1 MRARTRTGFTLIE
14 LMVAMALT
22 LFIMVILSQAFVT
35 SLETFS
41 GMKALGDM
49 QQDLRSA
56 MVMLR
61 DDLSQDHFEG
71 KRRLSDQTT
80 TNNSSEL
87 ASRHPQAGFFAVR
100 RGSTAPLVTPPSTPP
115 YPLYASE
122 GTDAS
127 PALIPSL
134 RAVDHLIYMTV
145 KRKGNRQENFFN
157 TALQGN
163 PVDLGKFFGQ
173 KTAYDVLTNQLPYAT
188 QSQEYAGGTTGYYS
202 SQWAEVLYFLVR
214 TGSTEQPKD
223 PTSTMGTP
231 TYGLY
236 RAQFVMVSDPTYVNK
251 QFLTLATPADATALS
266 VGTFSGISCR
276 ANGKALTFYSPAD
289 AARSGTNRVFNDFG
303 TTVLRGIATAA
314 AGGASEA
321 AGGVVTIKTTAAH
334 GFSAGQTV
342 TISGVT
348 VKGYN
353 GAFTIM
359 STPTTTTFTYIN
371 PMTGL
376 GAAGSGTATLKYDPE
391 DNPRIL
397 NPQTATLNPQTATL
411 VCPNVISF
419 QVQLMY
425 LNQTTFVD
433 VAGTTYDTTSI
444 PSGLKGIQVTLRVW
458 DNKTRQ
464 TRQSTIVQ
472 DL

>member
-1 MRARTRTGFTLIE
+1 
-14 LMVAMALT
+14 
-22 LFIMVILSQAFVT
+22 
-35 SLETFS
+35 
-41 GMKALGDM
+41 M

-71 KRRLSDQTT
+71 KRRLSDLTTATLPTSEMQTH
-80 TNNSSEL
+80 
-87 ASRHPQAGFFAVR
+87 RPQAGFFAVR
-100 RGSTAPLVTPPSTPP
+100 RGSTAPLATPPSTPP

-127 PALIPSL
+127 PAAIPSV

-163 PVDLGKFFGQ
+163 AIDLGKFFSQ
-173 KTAYDVLTNQLPYAT
+173 KTAYDVLSNQLPYAT
-188 QSQEYAGGTTGYYS
+188 QSQEYLGGTTGYYS

-231 TYGLY
+231 TFGLY
-236 RAQFVMVSDPTYVNK
+236 RAQFVMVPDPTYVNQ

-276 ANGKALTFYSPAD
+276 ANAKALTFYSPAD
-289 AARSGTNRVFNDFG
+289 AARSGTNRVINDFG

-314 AGGASEA
+314 AGGATE
-321 AGGVVTIKTTAAH
+321 AGGVVTIKNTAAH
-334 GFSAGQTV
+334 GFNAGQTV

-348 VKGYN
+348 AKGYN

-359 STPTTTTFTYIN
+359 STPTTTTFTYIT
-371 PMTGL
+371 PITGL
-376 GAAGSGTATLKYDPE
+376 GPSGSGTATLKYDPPE
-391 DNPRIL
+391 RVL
-397 NPQTATLNPQTATL
+397 AGATL

-444 PSGLKGIQVTLRVW
+444 PTGLKGIQVTLRVW